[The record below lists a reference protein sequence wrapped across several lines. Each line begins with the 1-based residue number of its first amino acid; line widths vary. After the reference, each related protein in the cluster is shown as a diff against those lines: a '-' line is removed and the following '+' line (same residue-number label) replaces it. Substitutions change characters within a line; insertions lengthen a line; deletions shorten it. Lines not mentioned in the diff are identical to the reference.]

1 MVSYDVCSLFTNVP
15 LHETIDIPVETI
27 FENKHNINIEK
38 QELKQLFLYGR
49 SQTHFLFNVEV
60 FDQIDGV
67 AMGSP
72 LGPALANLFMGYYE
86 KQWLNSSE
94 GCKTRFYRRY
104 VDDIFCIFDIENDS
118 NDFLEYLN
126 KQHPNIKFTM
136 EKENEKQLPFLDVL
150 SNNTNNLRPTYLLT
164 YNSKTNL

>member
-1 MVSYDVCSLFTNVP
+1 
-15 LHETIDIPVETI
+15 
-27 FENKHNINIEK
+27 
-38 QELKQLFLYGR
+38 
-49 SQTHFLFNVEV
+49 
-60 FDQIDGV
+60 
-67 AMGSP
+67 MGSA

-86 KQWLNSSE
+86 KQRLNSSE

-104 VDDIFCIFDIENDS
+104 VDDIFCVFDNENDS

-150 SNNTNNLRPTYLLT
+150 SDNTDNLLKLVFIENQ
-164 YNSKTNL
+164 NSQVY